1 MSAAIT
7 AAVIAVVGAAGS
19 AAASSQQ
26 AKKQNKRINAQNAQQ
41 LGLDVAA
48 RGAPLNDA
56 SAPASVQGVEAAF
69 LPYYMD
75 GEEAALGRYAARIS
89 KAIREQGGTPEEQ
102 LAKYESML
110 AAYDPAM
117 DMADQAVL
125 DEVTGEATRQELE
138 FSKPVF
144 EARTGVANAKRN
156 AGLEALK
163 ETLNEIDQIQAGK
176 GYSGDSTGKRM
187 LRFNARRA
195 IGTESAKDLA
205 EANLENA
212 SERRVIESTGRD
224 RRAAGGAKIAS
235 LFNQR
240 IARNRLPALAVSEDF
255 NASFA
260 PLKNFNIGTNEFTT
274 PQSYVDGPDMIG
286 ALSSSIGGT
295 LTNFFGKKAAD
306 NRDSDRRRMGLGEV
320 EKQDDSGD

>member
-7 AAVIAVVGAAGS
+7 AAVIGIVGAAGS
-19 AAASSQQ
+19 AAASQRQ
-26 AKKQNKRINAQNAQQ
+26 AKKQNSRIASQNAQQ
-41 LGLDVAA
+41 LGLDVAS

-56 SAPASVQGVEAAF
+56 SAPASVQGIEAVF

-110 AAYDPAM
+110 AAYDPAL

-138 FSKPVF
+138 FSRPVF

-156 AGLEALK
+156 AGLEALR

-195 IGTESAKDLA
+195 IGTDVANDLA
-205 EANLENA
+205 QAELDNA
-212 SERRVIESTGRD
+212 TERRVIESTGRD
-224 RRAAGGAKIAS
+224 RRAAGGEKIAS

-240 IARNRLPALAVSEDF
+240 LSRSRLPALAVSEDF

-274 PQSYVDGPDMIG
+274 PQSYVDGPDVLG
-286 ALSSSIGGT
+286 SLSSSIGGT
-295 LTNFFGKKAAD
+295 LTKYFGNQAVS
-306 NRDSDRRRMGLGEV
+306 NRDANRRKTVEV
-320 EKQDDSGD
+320 